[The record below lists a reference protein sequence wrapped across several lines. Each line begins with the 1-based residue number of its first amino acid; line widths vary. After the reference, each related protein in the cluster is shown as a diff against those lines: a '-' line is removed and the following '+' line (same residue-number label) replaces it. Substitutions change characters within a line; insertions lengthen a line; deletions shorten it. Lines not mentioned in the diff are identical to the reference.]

1 MSHMAKQE
9 TRRKR
14 QAYLKG
20 LVAERMCQKCQR
32 KAAMSKV
39 CLEEAT
45 GDVYRKCLYCG
56 HVVYIRKAER
66 GG

>member
-1 MSHMAKQE
+1 MSHTVRQE
-9 TRRKR
+9 TWRKR
-14 QAYLKG
+14 KAYLKG
-20 LVAERMCQKCQR
+20 LAVERMCQKCQR

-39 CLEEAT
+39 YLDEAT

-56 HVVYIRKAER
+56 HVVYIRKAES